1 VLAEF
6 FRDAEPETIVG
17 TARWTGAGA
26 DVEAEDPKVRRA
38 LGRVFRRTA
47 VLVDDP
53 ALRSFG
59 TQGPQLIAPGSVR
72 WFIACARAR
81 AAAEKLSYR
90 LAPAPSGM
98 GWDPAG
104 AHGTFGERVERRERA
119 EPDPLSRAEP
129 DP

>member
-6 FRDAEPETIVG
+6 FRDADPEAIVG
-17 TARWTGAGA
+17 VARWTGTGAG
-26 DVEAEDPKVRRA
+26 VEAEDPKVRRA
-38 LGRVFRRTA
+38 LGRIFRPTA

-59 TQGPQLIAPGSVR
+59 THGPELIPPGSVR
-72 WFIACARAR
+72 WFMACARAR

-90 LAPAPSGM
+90 LAPSPSGM

-104 AHGTFGERVERRERA
+104 VYGTFPARVERREQQGHG
-119 EPDPLSRAEP
+119 L
-129 DP
+129 

>member
-6 FRDAEPETIVG
+6 YRDAEPETIVG
-17 TARWTGAGA
+17 IARWTGAGA

-38 LGRVFRRTA
+38 LGRVFRPTA

-59 TQGPQLIAPGSVR
+59 THGPELIAAGSVR
-72 WFIACARAR
+72 WFMACARAR
-81 AAAEKLSYR
+81 AAGEKLSYR
-90 LAPAPSGM
+90 LAPSPSGM

-104 AHGTFGERVERRERA
+104 AHGTFRERVERRERSDR
-119 EPDPLSRAEP
+119 DP
-129 DP
+129 